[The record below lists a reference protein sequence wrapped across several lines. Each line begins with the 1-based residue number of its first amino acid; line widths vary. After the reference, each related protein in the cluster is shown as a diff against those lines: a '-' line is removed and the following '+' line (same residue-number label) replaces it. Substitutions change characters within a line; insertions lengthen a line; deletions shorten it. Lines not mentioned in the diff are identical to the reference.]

1 MLWNYKSIMSTRITH
16 YHLVVVEREH
26 VAAQA
31 AAVVVPARA
40 QQWSDGARVG
50 ARGADGRQLRWRWPA
65 STPHTPLART
75 TKERERGKAGRE
87 AYDSRSARVAK
98 ERQTERGRGRLG
110 RAGARARQRDV
121 RLALVGE
128 LGADDDARVLEDH
141 LARREAAARCV
152 SVEATVGTV
161 R

>member
-1 MLWNYKSIMSTRITH
+1 MTR
-16 YHLVVVEREH
+16 
-26 VAAQA
+26 
-31 AAVVVPARA
+31 AR
-40 QQWSDGARVG
+40 
-50 ARGADGRQLRWRWPA
+50 RGWQKRDRQ
-65 STPHTPLART
+65 
-75 TKERERGKAGRE
+75 RE
-87 AYDSRSARVAK
+87 AEGDW
-98 ERQTERGRGRLG
+98 G